1 MSTQLPTPNP
11 IAEYEARLRAE
22 LRPANLVEDHFVHEI
37 AANIVLG
44 GFLIRHI
51 LADPE
56 MANPQTPRFIRLH
69 HTYERLTRY
78 NYEELRR
85 HQLARHL
92 QQHAPSLAAQSIDT
106 IVATHTTR
114 TGLRAKPRPTTPA
127 PHHPLEAQQPL
138 APRPRKT
145 AGVGRNAQ
153 CPCGSGRKYK
163 HCCLGKTPLPQAA

>member
-92 QQHAPSLAAQSIDT
+92 QQHDPSLAAQSIDT

-114 TGLRAKPRPTTPA
+114 TGLRAKPRQTPPPPEPIVHTPIIKPA
-127 PHHPLEAQQPL
+127 TP
-138 APRPRKT
+138 
-145 AGVGRNAQ
+145 GRNAQ

>member
-37 AANIVLG
+37 AANTILA
-44 GFLIRHI
+44 GFLIRNI
-51 LADPE
+51 VADPE
-56 MANPQTPRFIRLH
+56 MENPQTPRRIRLLH
-69 HTYERLTRY
+69 SYQRQTRH

-92 QQHAPSLAAQSIDT
+92 QQHDPSLAAQSIDT

-114 TGLRAKPRPTTPA
+114 SGLRNKPRQTPPPPEPIA
-127 PHHPLEAQQPL
+127 HTPITKPATP
-138 APRPRKT
+138 
-145 AGVGRNAQ
+145 GRNSQ